1 MSRDIFPDD
10 ATFEKIEALEQKDH
24 NHIDAMIIQE
34 IQGEGDASHRII
46 YLDVQ

>member
-34 IQGEGDASHRII
+34 IQGDASHRII